1 MAEHNRREVTR
12 IPLCLDAILRS
23 HSTSVVSGKT
33 TDVSL
38 KGIHVA
44 CDNSLPVGS
53 VCQLTLLFGPQ
64 TDPLHIELEG
74 TVVRADK
81 SGMAVEIADVLPI
94 NTLTLL
100 QNIVRY
106 NAADASCIDQELHN
120 RVSRRWGHAASD
132 NSPND
137 QHSEN

>member
-1 MAEHNRREVTR
+1 M
-12 IPLCLDAILRS
+12 
-23 HSTSVVSGKT
+23 
-33 TDVSL
+33 
-38 KGIHVA
+38 
-44 CDNSLPVGS
+44 GS
-53 VCQLTLLFGPQ
+53 EMCIRDRLFGPQ

-94 NTLTLL
+94 DTLTIL

-106 NAADASCIDQELHN
+106 NAADANCIDQELHN
-120 RVSRRWGHAASD
+120 RVKRRWGYAASD